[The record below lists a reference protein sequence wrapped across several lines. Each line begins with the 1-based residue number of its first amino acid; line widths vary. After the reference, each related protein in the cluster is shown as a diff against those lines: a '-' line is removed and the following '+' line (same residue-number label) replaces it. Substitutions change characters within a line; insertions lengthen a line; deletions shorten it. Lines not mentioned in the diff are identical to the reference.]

1 MEQPGTAWH
10 SVAQRGTEWHRMA
23 QNGTERHRMA
33 QNSTE
38 WHRVAQNFSMKK
50 IIGDQRFLK
59 EKIFLKNTRKLSQ
72 RKANFFQLSHHRQ
85 HLLPSEYY
93 LANPLSSRQS
103 RGAFLW

>member
-23 QNGTERHRMA
+23 QNGTERHRTA
-33 QNSTE
+33 QNGTE

-72 RKANFFQLSHHRQ
+72 RKANFFSTF
-85 HLLPSEYY
+85 
-93 LANPLSSRQS
+93 SSQA
-103 RGAFLW
+103 AFAS